1 MRLPCPFTRS
11 PTRSGGGTCCSAV
24 ARIPLETNGGVMR
37 VKSLCVKLA
46 SAIGRGRR
54 GTLWQ
59 ALTIARRCS
68 WLLPQQPPTILTPNS
83 LINSR
88 SAAAIGTGSI
98 GYTANPLTLSGIP
111 AFGIVEMGSG
121 QFSARKRTGSRI
133 CSGPVEQLRPTISTL
148 SATSVFITAAISV
161 PSSMRPLVS
170 SETCAWIGT
179 ARPVCCIARRMPVI
193 VALTSKISWLVSIS
207 KTSTPPSKRAA
218 ACSRKISTNCW

>member
-1 MRLPCPFTRS
+1 MPP
-11 PTRSGGGTCCSAV
+11 
-24 ARIPLETNGGVMR
+24 ETNGGMMR

-54 GTLWQ
+54 GTLRQ
-59 ALTIARRCS
+59 ALTIALRCS

-88 SAAAIGTGSI
+88 STAAIGTGSI

-133 CSGPVEQLRPTISTL
+133 YSGHVEQLRP
-148 SATSVFITAAISV
+148 AISILHAN
-161 PSSMRPLVS
+161 SLN
-170 SETCAWIGT
+170 
-179 ARPVCCIARRMPVI
+179 
-193 VALTSKISWLVSIS
+193 L
-207 KTSTPPSKRAA
+207 
-218 ACSRKISTNCW
+218 